1 MRDGKIL
8 LGDFCFLENRVNYC
22 NSQGN
27 TFSFEEKHIRINAHE
42 SVAKLGH

>member
-1 MRDGKIL
+1 MRYGKIL

-27 TFSFEEKHIRINAHE
+27 TFSFEEKHIGINAHE